1 LNQRNM
7 LNKRSKT
14 RSLGEWMNIGDTGT
28 YLKYI
33 TLFLITGSNAS
44 WKINEHP
51 VKAESSDLILVTD
64 GTYLGIAHRL
74 NK

>member
-1 LNQRNM
+1 
-7 LNKRSKT
+7 
-14 RSLGEWMNIGDTGT
+14 MNIGDTGT

-51 VKAESSDLILVTD
+51 VKTESSDLILVTD
-64 GTYLGIAHRL
+64 VAYLGIAHRL
-74 NK
+74 DK